1 MSPSAELLFSED
13 KTRSM
18 DEASVFDDD
27 SDVSRRNDDQR
38 TDVKMTLINNQC
50 SHLRR
55 EGLDRE
61 RLTSGIESLRQRAIL
76 QCENYFR
83 RAQNVPPAV

>member
-1 MSPSAELLFSED
+1 MCDKEFFSD
-13 KTRSM
+13 RQDLTSRSC
-18 DEASVFDDD
+18 FDDD

-76 QCENYFR
+76 QFENYFR
-83 RAQNVPPAV
+83 RKQNVPPAV